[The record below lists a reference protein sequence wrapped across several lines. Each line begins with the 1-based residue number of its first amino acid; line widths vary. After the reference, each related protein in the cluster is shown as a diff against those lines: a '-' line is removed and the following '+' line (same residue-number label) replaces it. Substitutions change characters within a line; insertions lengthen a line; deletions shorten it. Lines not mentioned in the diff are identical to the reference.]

1 MKMTKGT
8 SISELFKYEKP
19 IFSLEFFPPKNDA
32 GGDRILKT
40 AAILK
45 PYNPDFVSITYGAGG
60 STRETTMQY
69 ARILK
74 NDFGFEVMPHLTCVG
89 HTRDELLKIL
99 EDFSEEGFCNIMALR
114 GDPPEGE
121 SQFQPVQGGLSFA
134 TELVALIRE
143 YFPHFGI
150 GVGGYPEKHPESA
163 NKKEDLYYLKE
174 KVDAGA
180 DFITT
185 QLFFDNEVYF
195 HFVKDCKDNQI
206 DIPVLPGLLPVLS
219 MAQVQRFCKMCEA
232 TLPDL
237 LDERLQHSEEADQP
251 AVGSNWA
258 KEQVQDLLDGG
269 APGFHL
275 YALNQSAASVEILE
289 GIKKA

>member
-8 SISELFKYEKP
+8 SISEFFKSEKP

-32 GGDRILKT
+32 GGERVLKT
-40 AAILK
+40 AGILK

-89 HTRDELLKIL
+89 HTQDELLKIL

-114 GDPPEGE
+114 GDPPQGE
-121 SQFQPVQGGLSFA
+121 TQFQPVKGGLSFA
-134 TELVALIRE
+134 TELVALIRK

-150 GVGGYPEKHPESA
+150 GVGGYPEKHPESPS
-163 NKKEDLYYLKE
+163 KKEDLYHLKE

-195 HFVKDCKDNQI
+195 QFVKDCKANQI

-219 MAQVQRFCKMCEA
+219 MGQVQRFCKMCEA
-232 TLPDL
+232 TLPVPLRD
-237 LDERLQHSEEADQP
+237 RLQDSPEADQP
-251 AVGSNWA
+251 VVGSNWA
-258 KEQVQDLLDGG
+258 KEQVQELLDGG

-289 GIKKA
+289 GIKA